1 MFPTIYGIAL
11 DGMEEEEA
19 KLGSAFLI
27 MAIVGGAVGAKIQG
41 NLITS
46 QGVPV
51 SFTFVA
57 ICFMVIAGYGYLSF
71 NQFHPNPRFDRG
83 KRVGRTL

>member
-46 QGVPV
+46 HGVAV
-51 SFTFVA
+51 SFNLVA
-57 ICFMVIAGYGYLSF
+57 ICFIVIASYGYLSF
-71 NQFHPNPRFDRG
+71 NQFHPDRFSDHER
-83 KRVGRTL
+83 K

>member
-46 QGVPV
+46 HGVAV
-51 SFTFVA
+51 SFNLVA
-57 ICFMVIAGYGYLSF
+57 ICFIVIASYGYLSF
-71 NQFHPNPRFDRG
+71 HQFHPDRYSDHE
-83 KRVGRTL
+83 KK